1 MYGLDAKT
9 ENVVK
14 DVINRTDSN
23 GQNPEKILKEMG
35 FKKRSANDGAPKEI
49 SLKEKSR
56 RLQLLVNKF
65 PDLTRDAIKMALEAA
80 NYETEIC
87 EALLKSQKGRKRVAV
102 KFGNQ
107 KRKEEPKPATNFAPV
122 VFGAEEPAPVTTA
135 NVSKPTPTTSS
146 AASSSSTTVKKVK
159 TKVTAKRQKV
169 LATVDTNQNKTS
181 SHRLRKNDQVSRIN
195 DYKSKLC
202 TKPVGPNSQLCA
214 GPNSENYVGPNKDLL
229 LPTYTQSNGPNPTNY
244 AGAQKEH
251 RKGPDSENYKG
262 RSGMNVGPAKNNM
275 L

>member
-1 MYGLDAKT
+1 LNFLK
-9 ENVVK
+9 
-14 DVINRTDSN
+14 IN
-23 GQNPEKILKEMG
+23 ILLYY
-35 FKKRSANDGAPKEI
+35 R
-49 SLKEKSR
+49 
-56 RLQLLVNKF
+56 
-65 PDLTRDAIKMALEAA
+65 
-80 NYETEIC
+80 
-87 EALLKSQKGRKRVAV
+87 
-102 KFGNQ
+102 
-107 KRKEEPKPATNFAPV
+107 
-122 VFGAEEPAPVTTA
+122 
-135 NVSKPTPTTSS
+135 
-146 AASSSSTTVKKVK
+146 
-159 TKVTAKRQKV
+159 
-169 LATVDTNQNKTS
+169 TS